1 MTAVYCTDWIS
12 GCSRVYCYS
21 IPPFI
26 NSLEGRT
33 MTAATDVPP
42 FDTQK
47 TAAEVRDAG
56 GFSQQQAD
64 AIVTASVRAT
74 ANLVTK
80 AMLDAALEKQTQEL
94 RTEICKAINA
104 QTWRYVAFTGA
115 MLGAMLGLLRW
126 LFPTP

>member
-1 MTAVYCTDWIS
+1 
-12 GCSRVYCYS
+12 
-21 IPPFI
+21 
-26 NSLEGRT
+26 

-115 MLGAMLGLLRW
+115 MLGAMLGLVRW